1 MITLT
6 SHFTGVINI
15 ANTSSSYSEGEALA
29 GFIAKYE
36 PIFLKEILGYTLYNL
51 FITNI
56 ADVSGE
62 YYDLLNGAAYTDAN
76 DVATYWDG
84 LNTAGLNP
92 IANFIW
98 VKYQEDLYLQNTS
111 MGIMQVKGENMVNIS
126 PSYKI
131 AKAWDEMVTMCWKM
145 HDFITVNEADYPDYI
160 GLTYAPY
167 NKNLT
172 SRVYNYNLLGNTF
185 RTEYENNK
193 YFQYRPRL

>member
-6 SHFTGVINI
+6 THFTGNINI

-29 GFIAKYE
+29 GFISKYE
-36 PIFLKEILGYTLYNL
+36 PMFLKDVLGYTLYNL
-51 FITNI
+51 FTTNI
-56 ADVSGE
+56 AQTSGI
-62 YYDLLNGAAYTDAN
+62 YYDLLNGAAYTDSN
-76 DVATYWDG
+76 SVATYWDG
-84 LNTAGLNP
+84 FILGHNP

-111 MGIMQVKGENMVNIS
+111 MGIMQVKGENMANIN

-131 AKAWDEMVTMCWKM
+131 AKAWDEMVDWLWKL
-145 HDFITVNEADYPDYI
+145 HDFLTVNKADYPDYI

-172 SRVYNYNLLGNTF
+172 NGYYNYPLLSNTY
-185 RTEYENNK
+185 TMQQSNNK